1 MKYVSYREI
10 GIKACGLVAI
20 IAMFLPFIHVEDYYQ
35 LSVFDM
41 FFCLEEVSVNS
52 PEVMTYVIL
61 LLFALIMA
69 IAVIVLNEDYIIVF
83 ALVGLVLTVLARF
96 LPGMVIRHYLNGT
109 IGSSFEMDVLQFGA
123 VWWIMLAGFAAATI
137 GGFIAK
143 KQMNSHE

>member
-1 MKYVSYREI
+1 MKLPKYAWFILLTCSYALLAYETQWN
-10 GIKACGLVAI
+10 V
-20 IAMFLPFIHVEDYYQ
+20 
-35 LSVFDM
+35 
-41 FFCLEEVSVNS
+41 
-52 PEVMTYVIL
+52 YVIL

-123 VWWIMLAGFAAATI
+123 GWWIMLAGFAAATI